1 MAVTDRDFEPLPAI
15 DSFAVGVDF
24 LGCRGG
30 LAALASL
37 IIEPATRQPNK
48 SLLSNRCPLFLR
60 CVFHFRMF
68 VGVETSALGSDARAR
83 RSAENV

>member
-1 MAVTDRDFEPLPAI
+1 MAVTDGDFEPLAAI
-15 DSFAVGVDF
+15 DSLAVGVDF

-30 LAALASL
+30 FAALAAF

-48 SLLSNRCPLFLR
+48 LLLSNRCSLFLR
-60 CVFHFRMF
+60 CVFHHCTF

-83 RSAENV
+83 RSRDSE